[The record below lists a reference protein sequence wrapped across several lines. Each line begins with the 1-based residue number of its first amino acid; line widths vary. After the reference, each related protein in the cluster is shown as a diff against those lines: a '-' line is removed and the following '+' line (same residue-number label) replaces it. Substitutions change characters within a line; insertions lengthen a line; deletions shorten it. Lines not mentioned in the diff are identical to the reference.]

1 LRLPVDTGKLGP
13 ITWLEQQALRQV
25 LRRQGQLLHQ
35 LLEQQQVLL
44 EQLRRQQVL
53 REQQQELELQEE
65 LVVLFCRK
73 QTKQQQR

>member
-1 LRLPVDTGKLGP
+1 MRLPVDTGKLGP
-13 ITWLEQQALRQV
+13 ITWLEQQALRLV
-25 LRRQGQLLHQ
+25 LRQQALLHQ
-35 LLEQQQVLL
+35 LEQLRVLL

-53 REQQQELELQEE
+53 REQQQEQELQEE